1 MDKAGANEASKE
13 RGRLTEGLKSSYM
26 GSLRSS
32 VTMTGGVVSVSIVMY
47 LLYEEE
53 HFFPPLS
60 IAAVEG

>member
-1 MDKAGANEASKE
+1 
-13 RGRLTEGLKSSYM
+13 M

-47 LLYEEE
+47 LLDKEE
-53 HFFPPLS
+53 HFFPRSS